1 VLVVVVQPWQP
12 RPRSLPVAA
21 ARRDDDAPHR
31 RWIDGRAPAGDLDE
45 RRQLIEAAEVELVE
59 RDGRTFT
66 LRRLPA
72 TAAPPDPRQPGPV
85 LLRQGSMRR
94 LA

>member
-1 VLVVVVQPWQP
+1 MI
-12 RPRSLPVAA
+12 A
-21 ARRDDDAPHR
+21 
-31 RWIDGRAPAGDLDE
+31 
-45 RRQLIEAAEVELVE
+45 AAEVELVE

-72 TAAPPDPRQPGPV
+72 TAVPPDPHQPAPV
-85 LLRQGSMRR
+85 LLRQSSMRR